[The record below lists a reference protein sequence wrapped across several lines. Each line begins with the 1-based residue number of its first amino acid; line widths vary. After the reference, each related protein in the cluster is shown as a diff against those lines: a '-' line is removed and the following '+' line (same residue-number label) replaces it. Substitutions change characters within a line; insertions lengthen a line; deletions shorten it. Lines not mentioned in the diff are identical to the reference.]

1 MRILALNY
9 EFPPLGGGAGNAT
22 ASICTE
28 LAGLGC
34 EVAVL
39 TSHFGDLPK
48 VEVRDGYTVHRVR
61 VLRRQVDQSSP
72 LEMGSFTVAA
82 LAPALGLAR
91 RFKPDVVHVYFGM
104 PTGPVGLAVKR
115 LIGRPYLLSLRGGDV
130 PGFLPGALGRLH
142 TLTAP
147 VSRWVWH
154 EASAIVA
161 NSRGLRDLAQKS
173 SPSREVEYVP
183 NGIDLERYVPRQPT
197 APDGVFRLLFSGRLV
212 EQKGVRY
219 IIEALP
225 AVQSALQRPVELV
238 VAGAGPIEADLRAQA
253 QSLGLEQSVRFLGW
267 TERAAMP
274 DLYSSADVF
283 VFPSFEEGMPNVV
296 LEAMASGL
304 PLVATDIYGHRELM
318 AQEDNAL
325 LTPTADS
332 AAISAA
338 LIRIGREP
346 VLRERLARR
355 SRERAQAFTWRNTAQ
370 TYLALSEAMLRR
382 RPEPQ
387 GAAADRPSE

>member
-22 ASICTE
+22 ASICKE
-28 LAGLGC
+28 LTRLGC

-39 TSHFGDLPK
+39 TSHFGDLPA
-48 VEVRDGYTVHRVR
+48 VETRDGYDVHRVR

-72 LEMGSFTVAA
+72 LEMGSYTAA
-82 LAPALGLAR
+82 SLVPAVRLAR

-104 PTGPVGLAVKR
+104 PTGPVGLAVKK
-115 LIGRPYLLSLRGGDV
+115 LTGRPYLLSLRGGDV
-130 PGFLPGALGRLH
+130 PGFLPGTLDRLH

-147 VSRWVWH
+147 ISRWVWR

-161 NSRGLRDLAQKS
+161 NSRGLRDLAQQS
-173 SPSREVEYVP
+173 SPWREVAYVP
-183 NGIDLERYVPRQPT
+183 NGIDLEGYAPPAAPRT
-197 APDGVFRLLFSGRLV
+197 DGVFRPLFSGRLV

-219 IIEALP
+219 IIDALP
-225 AVQSALQRPVELV
+225 AVEATLARPVELV

-253 QSLGLEQSVRFLGW
+253 DALGLTASVRFLGW

-274 DLYSSADVF
+274 GLYASADVF

-318 AQEDNAL
+318 AHDDNAL

-332 AAISAA
+332 GAIAAA
-338 LIRIGREP
+338 LIRMGQDAG
-346 VLRERLARR
+346 LRDRLAQR
-355 SRERAQAFTWRNTAQ
+355 SRERAEAFGWRSTAQ
-370 TYLALSEAMLRR
+370 AYLTMSQAILQHAAGPSAV
-382 RPEPQ
+382 
-387 GAAADRPSE
+387 AADGPAE